1 MNNNRYL
8 ENLIVTNTQS
18 VAISIATMKVLLGI
32 QEADIHF
39 DSLLTEYLKYGISR
53 VENRTEVF
61 LSRRE
66 VEIPF
71 ENWSGDLLLI
81 GGGVMT
87 GLSVKDLLGND
98 IEFKKV
104 ESFKLNIDS
113 KNYFVIKYTAGL
125 ETPKEDMKQ
134 AVLAIVDIKFHVKE
148 IDEQEHKIE
157 RVLRT
162 LRNYINANRWL

>member
-8 ENLIVTNTQS
+8 DNLITTNPQS

-32 QEADIHF
+32 QEADIQF

-53 VENRTEVF
+53 VESRTEVF

-71 ENWSGDLLLI
+71 ECWSGDLLLI
-81 GGGVMT
+81 GGGVMS

-104 ESFKLNIDS
+104 ESFKLNIEF
-113 KNYFVIKYTAGL
+113 KNPFVIKYTAGL
-125 ETPKEDMKQ
+125 ETPKEDLKQ

-157 RVLRT
+157 RVLRS
-162 LRNYINANRWL
+162 LRNYINASRWL